1 MNAMQYFAGVDVGSA
16 TTKAVL
22 VDIQGTLAAQTL
34 LPSGGNLAAAAGHSV
49 FLVEKNRLGSGTSSR
64 SSKLIHGG
72 LRYLESGQFRLVRES
87 LRERALLLKNAP
99 ALVRPV
105 SFYIPLY
112 KETARRPW
120 QIRLG
125 LGLYAVLAGFD
136 SFNFFR
142 SVPPSE
148 WAGLDGIRTEG
159 LIKVFQYHDAATDD
173 QALTTAVAHSAREF
187 GALVEEQTSFLGA
200 AREKNGY
207 VVRLQ
212 SATGEKEIRCAALV
226 NASGPWVNQVIGS
239 VQPTVPL
246 LPIDLVQGA
255 HIILRGR
262 PTRGVYYAE
271 APSDGRAVFIMPW
284 QDHGLAGTTETIFQ
298 GDPDHVEALDAD
310 SGFVV
315 ESPEFF
321 EEMTEAPEQGYRP
334 KLIIPITKNSVGS
347 LYAYIKNAGGLFY
360 SKIYIDYANRV
371 DRDHV
376 EMRCGYWTNVTG
388 ERGLEFLPE
397 LASQYRRDKKAQRR
411 TRVKRE
417 QLTSGGVVVPILGV
431 EE

>member
-1 MNAMQYFAGVDVGSA
+1 MNSGPFDMVVIGGGIHGVGV
-16 TTKAVL
+16 
-22 VDIQGTLAAQTL
+22 AQA
-34 LPSGGNLAAAAGHSV
+34 AAAAGHSV

-173 QALTTAVAHSAREF
+173 QALTTAVAHSAGEF

-298 GDPDHVEALDAD
+298 GDPDHVEALDAEIAYLKET
-310 SGFVV
+310 VAHYM
-315 ESPEFF
+315 PEMDNHVIGSFAGLRVLLRDRGRFF
-321 EEMTEAPEQGYRP
+321 GRARETVLLTDNDAHPRLVSIYGGKLTGYRATAVKVM
-334 KLIIPITKNSVGS
+334 KLLKRTLPNSHQQVDTAIIP
-347 LYAYIKNAGGLFY
+347 L
-360 SKIYIDYANRV
+360 RP
-371 DRDHV
+371 V
-376 EMRCGYWTNVTG
+376 E
-388 ERGLEFLPE
+388 
-397 LASQYRRDKKAQRR
+397 
-411 TRVKRE
+411 
-417 QLTSGGVVVPILGV
+417 
-431 EE
+431 